1 MKVCIIGGS
10 GNIST
15 SIVRVLLE
23 KGHEVTCYNRGK
35 SGPVPKEVRSIL
47 GDRSQRAQF
56 EATMQRE
63 CFDAVIDMICFT
75 ADDARSD
82 LRAFPHAGHFIQC
95 STVCTYGIEY
105 RWLPV
110 TEDHPLR
117 PISNYGRNKAAA
129 DAVFLEAYYRDGF
142 PVTII
147 KPSTTYGNKL
157 GLLRQV
163 AWDFS
168 WIDRVR
174 KGKPILVSGD
184 GNALHQFLHV
194 DDAALGFTGVLGKKH
209 CIGQTYNLTNRGF
222 ISWADYH
229 RTAMRVI
236 GREVELMG
244 VPLAVLEKQN
254 IPDFD
259 ICRSIF
265 AHISYFSSEK
275 IFRDVPEFNPAI
287 SMEAGISRVL
297 QAMDHEQRI
306 PDSDVIQWED
316 EILSRLSTCSGIHA
330 VTD

>member
-1 MKVCIIGGS
+1 MKVCVIGGT

-35 SGPVPKEVRSIL
+35 SGTLPKDVRVIC
-47 GDRSQRAQF
+47 GDRSLRDDF
-56 EATMQRE
+56 EKNMQKE
-63 CFDAVIDMICFT
+63 SFDAVIDMICFN
-75 ADDARSD
+75 AEDAKSD
-82 LRAFPHAGHFIQC
+82 IRAFPHVGQLVHC

-105 RWLPV
+105 LWLPV

-117 PISNYGRNKAAA
+117 PISDYGRNKVAA
-129 DAVFLEAYYRDGF
+129 DAAFLEAYYRDAF

-147 KPSTTYGNKL
+147 KPSTTYGTKL

-174 KGKPILVSGD
+174 KGKPILICGD

-194 DDAALGFTGVLGKKH
+194 DDAALGFAGVLGKKH

-229 RTAMRVI
+229 RTGMRVI
-236 GREVELMG
+236 GREVELKG
-244 VPLAVLEKQN
+244 VPLAVLQKQN
-254 IPDFD
+254 IPNFE
-259 ICRSIF
+259 ICRSI
-265 AHISYFSSEK
+265 
-275 IFRDVPEFNPAI
+275 
-287 SMEAGISRVL
+287 SR
-297 QAMDHEQRI
+297 
-306 PDSDVIQWED
+306 SNFW
-316 EILSRLSTCSGIHA
+316 
-330 VTD
+330 